1 MLFSNHKKSLLLF
14 VQYKDSRL
22 KKIFPYTLLKRWVKV
37 ALCSSAIL
45 TIRFVDIIEGQKLN
59 YNYRKKKYATNIL
72 TFVYS
77 KKNKPIYADLVLCVD
92 VIQFEIKKYNKI
104 IKEHVAHLIIHGIL
118 HAQGYRHK
126 KTIEANKMKKI
137 EIKLL
142 KILNISNPYNNY

>member
-1 MLFSNHKKSLLLF
+1 MLLSNHKKSLLLF
-14 VQYKDSRL
+14 VQYKDSSL
-22 KKIFPYTLLKRWVKV
+22 KKIFPYTLLKHWVKV
-37 ALCSSAIL
+37 ALYSSAIL

-77 KKNKPIYADLVLCVD
+77 KKNKPIHADLVLCVD
-92 VIQFEIKKYNKI
+92 VLQFEIKKYNKI
-104 IKEHVAHLIIHGIL
+104 IEEHVAHLIIHGIL
-118 HAQGYRHK
+118 HAQGYCHK
-126 KTIEANKMKKI
+126 TTIEANKMKKI